1 MPTGRSI
8 PVMTRRNVLLTARA
22 APDAI
27 ASRIQDGVRRLA
39 IPLAVVATF
48 AVLTALPGRTQI
60 PPRVSS
66 DYCYQLLAANRL
78 YDGLGLTSLQPV
90 APLQPWEW
98 QYDWGFLTQWPAG
111 YSLLVWG
118 VRRVTGASA
127 LESLRWISVASCAL
141 ALVGWFVWVKRMSPR
156 GLSGTLLAAVAAG
169 CSVTVSFLID
179 PTTDAVV
186 VALLPYALLLTC
198 TAFSDRKDA
207 SQDPRVDVDRGAS
220 RCDAGSSQRSDSRAT
235 LYLATAGLLAGGLFW
250 IRYASVFIP
259 LGIGLYL
266 LIEWIA
272 RRRLHFR
279 DVVAFS
285 IAAAVPMVLL
295 LVVNRAFAQGSGQAQ
310 MNLGS
315 GIGFHFDP
323 AMLTTAWWNFTAL
336 GFYDY
341 HWLARWT
348 FALWPVVV
356 VAGMFFWGK
365 TRISHGSG
373 QERCNDHSEKPR
385 PFADARDSD
394 LDPRHG
400 WRLSACMVG
409 ALFVVLIG
417 ATTVFGDK
425 FDYVALER
433 YYRPVRP
440 LYFVLFAMPVL
451 WFSAHSN
458 WITRRIIRTT
468 ACAALLIACF
478 WLVGYEW
485 PRPYQRWLAAEREAT
500 PSGYWAR
507 CFTPEAAN
515 LYGWLKDEASPELIV
530 VSNFHEFVALETGL
544 PTLPIPKNRSTLD
557 DWITRIATA
566 RGITAPR
573 VLFVLDPDIKW
584 REYWIP
590 QSNEIVSRF
599 GLEPVQDA
607 AGQFTATVY
616 DYNRT
621 KTGFTTIL
629 RMEETARQILMTRQF
644 RKTSIRRSTFRGWRR
659 SWGGR
664 DTGRRG

>member
-1 MPTGRSI
+1 MPNGRSI
-8 PVMTRRNVLLTARA
+8 PVMTRRAVLIEAHA
-22 APDAI
+22 ASDAI
-27 ASRIQDGVRRLA
+27 SSRIQYGVRRLA

-48 AVLTALPGRTQI
+48 ALLTALPGRTQI

-78 YDGLGLTSLQPV
+78 HDGLGLTSLQPV

-98 QYDWGFLTQWPAG
+98 HYDWGFLTQWPAG

-156 GLSGTLLAAVAAG
+156 GLAGTLLAAVAAG

-198 TAFSDRKDA
+198 TATLDRNKVSQEPCVDA
-207 SQDPRVDVDRGAS
+207 DGGLNRRDARPSQMSKSRVTLCLVM
-220 RCDAGSSQRSDSRAT
+220 AGT
-235 LYLATAGLLAGGLFW
+235 LAGGLFW

-266 LIEWIA
+266 VIEWIA
-272 RRRLHFR
+272 RRRLRFR
-279 DVVAFS
+279 DVVAFM
-285 IAAAVPMVLL
+285 IAAAVPMALL
-295 LVVNRAFAQGSGQAQ
+295 LVVNRTFAQGSAQAQ

-315 GIGFHFDP
+315 GVGFHFEP
-323 AMLTTAWWNFTAL
+323 AMLATAWWNFTAL

-341 HWLARWT
+341 HRLARWT
-348 FALWPVVV
+348 FALWPVVAIV
-356 VAGMFFWGK
+356 GMVFWSK
-365 TRISHGSG
+365 KRISHGCE
-373 QERCNDHSEKPR
+373 QERCGDHAGKPR
-385 PFADARDSD
+385 PLASVLDSD

-417 ATTVFGDK
+417 TTTVFGDK

-433 YYRPVRP
+433 YYRPVKP

-451 WFSAHSN
+451 WFSAHTD
-458 WITRRIIRTT
+458 WISRRIIRVA
-468 ACAALLIACF
+468 ACVALLAACS
-478 WLVGYEW
+478 WLVRYEW

-515 LYGWLKDEASPELIV
+515 LYGWLKGEASPELIV

-544 PTLPIPKNRSTLD
+544 PTLPIPKDRPTLD
-557 DWITRIATA
+557 DWITRITTA

-590 QSNEIVSRF
+590 TTKDVVTNFDNGR
-599 GLEPVQDA
+599 PA
-607 AGQFTATVY
+607 RTPAFTGTQIFE
-616 DYNRT
+616 YNS
-621 KTGFTTIL
+621 KTP
-629 RMEETARQILMTRQF
+629 ARQRTPTVASQEFTRQF
-644 RKTSIRRSTFRGWRR
+644 GQMYAGTQE
-659 SWGGR
+659 
-664 DTGRRG
+664 

>member
-1 MPTGRSI
+1 
-8 PVMTRRNVLLTARA
+8 
-22 APDAI
+22 
-27 ASRIQDGVRRLA
+27 
-39 IPLAVVATF
+39 
-48 AVLTALPGRTQI
+48 
-60 PPRVSS
+60 
-66 DYCYQLLAANRL
+66 
-78 YDGLGLTSLQPV
+78 
-90 APLQPWEW
+90 
-98 QYDWGFLTQWPAG
+98 
-111 YSLLVWG
+111 
-118 VRRVTGASA
+118 
-127 LESLRWISVASCAL
+127 
-141 ALVGWFVWVKRMSPR
+141 
-156 GLSGTLLAAVAAG
+156 
-169 CSVTVSFLID
+169 
-179 PTTDAVV
+179 
-186 VALLPYALLLTC
+186 
-198 TAFSDRKDA
+198 
-207 SQDPRVDVDRGAS
+207 
-220 RCDAGSSQRSDSRAT
+220 
-235 LYLATAGLLAGGLFW
+235 
-250 IRYASVFIP
+250 
-259 LGIGLYL
+259 
-266 LIEWIA
+266 
-272 RRRLHFR
+272 
-279 DVVAFS
+279 
-285 IAAAVPMVLL
+285 
-295 LVVNRAFAQGSGQAQ
+295 
-310 MNLGS
+310 
-315 GIGFHFDP
+315 
-323 AMLTTAWWNFTAL
+323 
-336 GFYDY
+336 
-341 HWLARWT
+341 
-348 FALWPVVV
+348 
-356 VAGMFFWGK
+356 
-365 TRISHGSG
+365 
-373 QERCNDHSEKPR
+373 
-385 PFADARDSD
+385 
-394 LDPRHG
+394 
-400 WRLSACMVG
+400 
-409 ALFVVLIG
+409 
-417 ATTVFGDK
+417 
-425 FDYVALER
+425 YVALER

-478 WLVGYEW
+478 WLVRYEW

-507 CFTPEAAN
+507 CFTPGAAN

-544 PTLPIPKNRSTLD
+544 PTLPIPKDRSTLD

>member
-1 MPTGRSI
+1 
-8 PVMTRRNVLLTARA
+8 MTPRNVRVTAPA
-22 APDAI
+22 ASDAVP
-27 ASRIQDGVRRLA
+27 SRIQDYARRLA
-39 IPLAVVATF
+39 IPLAVGATF
-48 AVLTALPGRTQI
+48 ALLAALPHRTQI

-78 YDGLGLTSLQPV
+78 YEGLGLTSLQPI

-156 GLSGTLLAAVAAG
+156 GVAGTLLAAVAAG

-198 TAFSDRKDA
+198 TAVFDREDT
-207 SQDPRVDVDRGAS
+207 SQDPRVDEDRGAS
-220 RCDAGSSQRSDSRAT
+220 RCDADSSQRFDSKAT
-235 LYLATAGLLAGGLFW
+235 LYLVTAGLLAGGLFW

-259 LGIGLYL
+259 LGIGVFL
-266 LIEWIA
+266 LIERIG
-272 RRRLHFR
+272 RRLHAR
-279 DVVAFS
+279 DVVTFA
-285 IAAAVPMVLL
+285 IAAAVPMVILL
-295 LVVNRAFAQGSGQAQ
+295 TVNRTFAQGSAQTQ

-315 GIGFHFDP
+315 GIGFHFEP
-323 AMLTTAWWNFTAL
+323 AMLATAWSNFTAL

-341 HWLARWT
+341 HWLARWI
-348 FALWPVVV
+348 FALWPVVAV
-356 VAGMFFWGK
+356 SGIALWRWKQISKNSLEERLDDRTGAPGTVAY
-365 TRISHGSG
+365 
-373 QERCNDHSEKPR
+373 
-385 PFADARDSD
+385 ARGSD
-394 LDPRHG
+394 LDPRQG
-400 WRLSACMVG
+400 WRLSLCVVG
-409 ALFVVLIG
+409 ALFVMLIG

-451 WFSAHSN
+451 WFSADGN
-458 WITRRIIRTT
+458 WISRRIIRIT
-468 ACAALLIACF
+468 ACALLLIACS
-478 WLVGYEW
+478 WLVRYEW
-485 PRPYQRWLAAEREAT
+485 PRPYQRWLAAERETT

-507 CFTPEAAN
+507 CFTPDAAK

-544 PTLPIPKNRSTLD
+544 STLPIPKDRATLD
-557 DWITRIATA
+557 DWVARIATA

-590 QSNEIVSRF
+590 ATKDVITNFENHK
-599 GLEPVQDA
+599 A
-607 AGQFTATVY
+607 AGTTAFAGAVLFE
-616 DYNRT
+616 YNDE
-621 KTGFTTIL
+621 KL
-629 RMEETARQILMTRQF
+629 AEQA
-644 RKTSIRRSTFRGWRR
+644 RSTSDSPNGA
-659 SWGGR
+659 S
-664 DTGRRG
+664 